1 MARKKT
7 TVRIDGHDYV
17 LAGEES
23 EEYMHEVAI
32 YVDRKMSEIHKQFKH
47 LSTSMVAVLSAINI
61 ADELLKEKRGTPI
74 VKQQKPTVEKATQQA
89 PVRENIARFN
99 RT

>member
-7 TVRIDGHDYV
+7 TVRIDGHEYV
-17 LAGEES
+17 LAGEET

-32 YVDRKMSEIHKQFKH
+32 YVDRKMSEIHSQFEN
-47 LSTSMVAVLSAINI
+47 LSTSMVAVLAAINI
-61 ADELLKEKRGTPI
+61 ADELLKERRGTP
-74 VKQQKPTVEKATQQA
+74 VNHQSDTTPKASQKNAS
-89 PVRENIARFN
+89 RENITRFN

>member
-7 TVRIDGHDYV
+7 TVRIDGHDYT

-61 ADELLKEKRGTPI
+61 ADELLKERRGTPA
-74 VKQQKPTVEKATQQA
+74 VTKQKPNVDKTPQQA
-89 PVRENIARFN
+89 PVRENVARFN